1 MDDTEKKKQ
10 RATTLQYLFAWPRRP
25 LPPEPSVTAAV
36 QATLVQNPLIHG
48 LRHETLATLAEHAT
62 EHTAS
67 KGQAIYKPDEAWP
80 YVGIVIEGSL
90 GMFAEGG
97 GRDYLYEEL
106 SAGDFFGVSGM
117 FDARDAMARM
127 VVLSRKVR
135 YIAIDANIVR
145 RLCDTDPRLAVVLAS
160 VLAQRVRGLTSLLA
174 VQVNQPTMTR
184 MARYLLQHCS
194 DSPGLQPTAGPLPLM
209 TQAQIAA
216 AAGTTK
222 EVAARLIRTL
232 EEANALRRE
241 RGHIRFLD
249 RDRIAIFATSNA
261 GRA

>member
-1 MDDTEKKKQ
+1 MESRKEQ
-10 RATTLQYLFAWPRRP
+10 PPRISDP
-25 LPPEPSVTAAV
+25 IEFFDG
-36 QATLVQNPLIHG
+36 NPLLQG
-48 LRHETLATLAEHAT
+48 VKPETIAQLSAHSSEHS
-62 EHTAS
+62 AS
-67 KGQAIYKPDEAWP
+67 KGQTLYRPDEAWP
-80 YVGIVIEGSL
+80 YLGALVEGTL

-97 GRDYLYEEL
+97 NRDYLYEEV
-106 SAGDFFGVSGM
+106 APGEFFGVAGM

-135 YIAIDANIVR
+135 YIAVENRVAR
-145 RLCDTDPRLAVVLAS
+145 KLCDTDAKLAVLLAS
-160 VLAQRVRGLTSLLA
+160 VLAQRVRGLTLLLG

-184 MARYLLQHCS
+184 MARYLLQHCA
-194 DSPGLQPTAGPLPLM
+194 DEPGLAPSTGTLPLM

-241 RGHIRFLD
+241 HGHIRYLD
-249 RDRIAIFATSNA
+249 RDRIAVFATSHSN
-261 GRA
+261 RS